1 MRVEFKT
8 DQLNERSRQALRRIG
23 AVEEGVLRR
32 HMLTDQGRWRD
43 SVYYSIVAD
52 EWPAVRAALTLRL
65 NRTAP

>member
-1 MRVEFKT
+1 
-8 DQLNERSRQALRRIG
+8 
-23 AVEEGVLRR
+23 
-32 HMLTDQGRWRD
+32 MLTDQGRWRD